1 MKTYQATVRS
11 GQVEQAMDL
20 PGWQYQRGP
29 EFRAGCSYYPFV
41 DTFAHIVFC
50 ASTRTN
56 AVQQLDAVGVLGR
69 DLVEV

>member
-20 PGWQYQRGP
+20 PGWQYRRGA

-41 DTFAHIVFC
+41 DTFAHIVFSADNRSA
-50 ASTRTN
+50 ASKQMDRCG
-56 AVQQLDAVGVLGR
+56 LLGR
-69 DLVEV
+69 DLAEV